1 MVTPQAPNVQLSTC
15 YKCDNCLSEVVLGLV
30 MEVVHVRSTVFVSFT
45 TPRRSAWAVERL
57 NNLSLEHQ
65 LSQPLQVFLLGAGQ
79 DLVVIEK

>member
-1 MVTPQAPNVQLSTC
+1 
-15 YKCDNCLSEVVLGLV
+15 